1 MKKYLTFKRFS
12 ARFVFGLSLIFI
24 LASANFAQIK
34 LRNALDYDGDGKPD
48 YGVFR
53 GVNST
58 WYVSKSGGGNVFQQ
72 FGSSNYDTLTPG
84 DFDGDGKGDL
94 AVWRYTDRVWY
105 ILNSASGTVSF
116 FQFGLIGDE
125 PVQRDYDGDGKTD
138 IAVVR
143 RTGGNMIWY
152 VQGSTAGFSAYQFGV
167 SSDTPAPGDYDGDG
181 RFDYVIHRQGAS
193 AGAQAY
199 YYIRNSSN
207 NSFSIFAWGL
217 YGDTVVPGD
226 YDGDGRTDAAILRRG
241 ATNQTWYVLRSS
253 DTTLAAAVFGLTEV
267 DFPTQNDYDGD
278 GKTDF
283 SVWRET
289 DGNFY
294 VLRTSDNGLSVVP
307 WGWLSDFPIAGY
319 DAH

>member
-1 MKKYLTFKRFS
+1 MKIYLTFNRLS
-12 ARFVFGLSLIFI
+12 ARMAFGLTIIFV
-24 LASANFAQIK
+24 LVSAGFAQIK
-34 LRNALDYDGDGKPD
+34 LRNALDYDGDGKAD
-48 YGVFR
+48 YSVFR
-53 GVNST
+53 GTDST
-58 WYVSKSGGGNVFQQ
+58 WYINKTGGTTTFQQ

-105 ILNSASGTVSF
+105 VLNSATGTVSY

-138 IAVVR
+138 VAVIR
-143 RTGGNMIWY
+143 RTNGSLIWY

-167 SSDTPAPGDYDGDG
+167 STDNAAPGDYDGDG
-181 RFDYVIHRQGAS
+181 KFDFAIYRPGAS
-193 AGAQAY
+193 VGAQSY

-207 NSFSIFAWGL
+207 NSFSIFPWGL
-217 YGDTVVPGD
+217 YGDVVVPGD
-226 YDGDGRTDAAILRRG
+226 YDGDGKTDAAIIRRG
-241 ATNQTWYVLRSS
+241 ITNQVWYVLRSS
-253 DTTLAAAVFGLTEV
+253 DVSLTAATFGLTET

-283 SVWRET
+283 SIWRET

-294 VLRTSDNGLSVVP
+294 VLRTSDSGLSVVP
-307 WGWLSDFPIAGY
+307 WGWLSDLPIAGY